1 MKLKEKAPAAP
12 AGTEHA
18 PRRPRTR
25 ARMLILGALL
35 AVVVGLAVAGGLA
48 GGTAASAN
56 DQNQERTA
64 VLAAARQEVLSIIS
78 ISSGSLSS
86 DLSRIAA
93 GATGDF
99 KTEVTSQKSSFSTII
114 KQQKVTSSGSIAAAG
129 VESVKGDKAT
139 VLVAATAT
147 VKNTQ
152 SPKGAARDYR
162 MQVTL
167 QKVNG
172 HWLAAQM
179 EFVP

>member
-1 MKLKEKAPAAP
+1 MKLKEKAPAVPVA
-12 AGTEHA
+12 AE

-35 AVVVGLAVAGGLA
+35 AVVVALAVVGGIAGGSAVRA
-48 GGTAASAN
+48 GGQ
-56 DQNQERTA
+56 DQERAA
-64 VLAAARQEVLSIIS
+64 VLAAARQEVVNIMS
-78 ISSGSLSS
+78 ISSGSLNS

-93 GATGDF
+93 GATGEF
-99 KTEVTSQKSSFSTII
+99 KTEITSEKSSFVSVI
-114 KQQKVTSSGSIAAAG
+114 KQQKVTSTGSVAAAG
-129 VESVKGDKAT
+129 IESMTGDKAS